1 MTQSQSHSPA
11 VGIALMVLGMFLIS
25 VNDMLIKGV
34 SGDYPLHQVVLF
46 RSAIGI
52 AFTLVF
58 MKLEGGFHLLR
69 VQQPS
74 LHLLRALLVV
84 IANSAFYA
92 AIVVMPLATATAIYF
107 VAPMFIT
114 LLSIPVL
121 GEEVGLRRIAAV
133 LVGFGGVVVTMWSQL
148 SFGVGWLALLP
159 VVAAAGYAG
168 MSVLTRRLGGVA
180 TASTLAFYIQ
190 LAFVVVSLAFYLV
203 AGDGRFVDEA
213 SPPSLYFLLRP
224 WIWPHPQDLPAL
236 IGLGLVS
243 AVVGYTLSQAYRM
256 ARASA
261 VAPFE
266 YVLLVFALI
275 WGWLV
280 FDEWPAPTVF
290 AGAAI
295 IIASGVY
302 IFLREDRR
310 RP

>member
-69 VQQPS
+69 VQQPR

-203 AGDGRFVDEA
+203 AGDGSFVDET

-224 WIWPHPQDLPAL
+224 WIWPHTQDLPAL

-295 IIASGVY
+295 IIASGFY